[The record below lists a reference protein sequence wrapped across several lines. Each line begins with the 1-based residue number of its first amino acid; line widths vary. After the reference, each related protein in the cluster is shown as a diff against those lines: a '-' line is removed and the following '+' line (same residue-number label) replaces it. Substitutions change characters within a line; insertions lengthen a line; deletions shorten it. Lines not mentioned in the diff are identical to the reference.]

1 VLEGEVDDKVPVYG
15 EFPILVACGC
25 RVLMGLDTCDDMR
38 RKINAHLKTPGVTG
52 ASFLRHVAAQ
62 YHAVSKKP
70 TSRDL
75 SAFPS
80 KKEPY
85 AGNMSAIFYGA
96 YVYFEKLRIKEG
108 KPKGKKR
115 QEMEEVHARNGG
127 LDTKRVD
134 WVLCRSNERPTVDGM
149 GRLGFMRK

>member
-1 VLEGEVDDKVPVYG
+1 V
-15 EFPILVACGC
+15 
-25 RVLMGLDTCDDMR
+25 GLDTCDDVR
-38 RKINAHLKTPGVTG
+38 RKINAHLKKPGVAG

-75 SAFPS
+75 SAFRS
-80 KKEPY
+80 KKGPY

-96 YVYFEKLRIKEG
+96 YVHFEKLRIKEG

-115 QEMEEVHARNGG
+115 
-127 LDTKRVD
+127 
-134 WVLCRSNERPTVDGM
+134 
-149 GRLGFMRK
+149 

>member
-1 VLEGEVDDKVPVYG
+1 MTR
-15 EFPILVACGC
+15 FPCTVSFQRQIACGC

-38 RKINAHLKTPGVTG
+38 RKINAHLKEPGVTG

-75 SAFPS
+75 SVFRSRKGPF
-80 KKEPY
+80 
-85 AGNMSAIFYGA
+85 AGNMSANFYGA
-96 YVYFEKLRIKEG
+96 YVYFEKLRIKDG

-115 QEMEEVHARNGG
+115 QELEEVHARNGG
-127 LDTKRVD
+127 LDTKKRVD
-134 WVLCRSNERPTVDGM
+134 WILCRPNERPTVDGM
-149 GRLGFMRK
+149 GRLSLTRK